1 MNVIEINNLTK
12 DFGNSKGIFD
22 LSFSL
27 KQGEVV
33 GFLGSNGA
41 GKTTTIRHLM
51 GFIKADNGSAK
62 ILNMDCFKNAYSV
75 QEKIGYLPG
84 EIAFMDNMTGA
95 EFIHFMA
102 DMKNITD
109 LQYARELI
117 AYFDIDTKIK
127 IKKMSKG
134 MKQKIG
140 LIIAFMQDTPI
151 LILDEPTTGL
161 DPLMQTKFVDLIKKE
176 KAKGKTI
183 LMSSHIFEEIENTC
197 ERIVMIK
204 DGRLVA
210 DENINAMRNKMN
222 KHYEISFSNME
233 DVFDFMESD
242 GYIRLKADC
251 SISSKE
257 LYEIYRMWCEENNL
271 TPLKRRS
278 FSDAVIASQNK
289 YIGIYLMK
297 NHEGYHDPTAGKAIR
312 RAREVVKRRDLYG
325 RKMRPLTYKFGDLS
339 GVPVIL
345 K

>member
-12 DFGNSKGIFD
+12 DFGNNRGIFD

-27 KQGEVV
+27 KQGEIV

-51 GFIKADNGSAK
+51 GFIKADNGSVR
-62 ILNMDCFKNAYSV
+62 IVNMDCFKNAYSV

-84 EIAFMDNMTGA
+84 EIAFMDNMTGT

-102 DMKNITD
+102 EMKNIKD

-210 DENINAMRNKMN
+210 DENINIMRNKMN
-222 KHYEISFSNME
+222 KHYEISFSNIE
-233 DVFDFMESD
+233 D
-242 GYIRLKADC
+242 
-251 SISSKE
+251 
-257 LYEIYRMWCEENNL
+257 
-271 TPLKRRS
+271 
-278 FSDAVIASQNK
+278 
-289 YIGIYLMK
+289 
-297 NHEGYHDPTAGKAIR
+297 AIHFQ
-312 RAREVVKRRDLYG
+312 DLYSVNSD
-325 RKMRPLTYKFGDLS
+325 RKNNVVYLLTNQNINHLIHELSRFNIEDINARYQTLEEVFMKYYGGDE
-339 GVPVIL
+339 

>member
-12 DFGNSKGIFD
+12 DFGNNKGIFD

-27 KQGEVV
+27 KQGEIV

-233 DVFDFMESD
+233 DAIHFQ
-242 GYIRLKADC
+242 
-251 SISSKE
+251 E
-257 LYEIYRMWCEENNL
+257 LYSSNSYRKNNVVYLLLNQNINHLIRELSKFNIEDINARYQTLEEV
-271 TPLKRRS
+271 
-278 FSDAVIASQNK
+278 FMK
-289 YIGIYLMK
+289 Y
-297 NHEGYHDPTAGKAIR
+297 
-312 RAREVVKRRDLYG
+312 YG
-325 RKMRPLTYKFGDLS
+325 GSEK
-339 GVPVIL
+339 
-345 K
+345 

>member
-1 MNVIEINNLTK
+1 MKVIEINNLTK
-12 DFGNSKGIFD
+12 DFGNNKGIFD

-233 DVFDFMESD
+233 DAIHFQ
-242 GYIRLKADC
+242 
-251 SISSKE
+251 E
-257 LYEIYRMWCEENNL
+257 LYSSNSYRKNNVVYLLSNQNINHLIRELSKFNIEDINARYQTLEEV
-271 TPLKRRS
+271 
-278 FSDAVIASQNK
+278 FMK
-289 YIGIYLMK
+289 Y
-297 NHEGYHDPTAGKAIR
+297 
-312 RAREVVKRRDLYG
+312 YG
-325 RKMRPLTYKFGDLS
+325 GSEK
-339 GVPVIL
+339 
-345 K
+345 

>member
-12 DFGNSKGIFD
+12 DFGNNKGIFD

-210 DENINAMRNKMN
+210 DENINAMRNEMN

-233 DVFDFMESD
+233 DAIHFQ
-242 GYIRLKADC
+242 
-251 SISSKE
+251 E
-257 LYEIYRMWCEENNL
+257 LYSSNSYRKNNVVYLLSNQNINHLIRELSKFNIEDINARYQTLEEV
-271 TPLKRRS
+271 
-278 FSDAVIASQNK
+278 FMK
-289 YIGIYLMK
+289 Y
-297 NHEGYHDPTAGKAIR
+297 
-312 RAREVVKRRDLYG
+312 YG
-325 RKMRPLTYKFGDLS
+325 GSEK
-339 GVPVIL
+339 
-345 K
+345 

>member
-1 MNVIEINNLTK
+1 MITYLHLTK
-12 DFGNSKGIFD
+12 DFGNNKGIFD

-233 DVFDFMESD
+233 DAIHFQ
-242 GYIRLKADC
+242 
-251 SISSKE
+251 E
-257 LYEIYRMWCEENNL
+257 LYSSNSYRKNNVVYLLSNQNINHLIRELSKFNIEDINARYQTLEEV
-271 TPLKRRS
+271 
-278 FSDAVIASQNK
+278 FMK
-289 YIGIYLMK
+289 Y
-297 NHEGYHDPTAGKAIR
+297 
-312 RAREVVKRRDLYG
+312 YG
-325 RKMRPLTYKFGDLS
+325 GSEK
-339 GVPVIL
+339 
-345 K
+345 

>member
-12 DFGNSKGIFD
+12 DFGNNKGIFD

-84 EIAFMDNMTGA
+84 EIAFIDNMTGA

-140 LIIAFMQDTPI
+140 IIIAFMQDTPI

-233 DVFDFMESD
+233 DAIHFQ
-242 GYIRLKADC
+242 
-251 SISSKE
+251 E
-257 LYEIYRMWCEENNL
+257 LYSSNSYRKNNVVYLLSNQNINHLIRELSKFNIEDINARYQTLEEV
-271 TPLKRRS
+271 
-278 FSDAVIASQNK
+278 FMK
-289 YIGIYLMK
+289 Y
-297 NHEGYHDPTAGKAIR
+297 
-312 RAREVVKRRDLYG
+312 YG
-325 RKMRPLTYKFGDLS
+325 GSEK
-339 GVPVIL
+339 
-345 K
+345 

>member
-12 DFGNSKGIFD
+12 DFGNNKGIFD

-27 KQGEVV
+27 KQGEIV

-233 DVFDFMESD
+233 DAIHFQ
-242 GYIRLKADC
+242 
-251 SISSKE
+251 E
-257 LYEIYRMWCEENNL
+257 LYSSNSYRKNNVVYLLSNQNINHLIRELSKFNIEDINARYQTLEEV
-271 TPLKRRS
+271 
-278 FSDAVIASQNK
+278 FMK
-289 YIGIYLMK
+289 Y
-297 NHEGYHDPTAGKAIR
+297 
-312 RAREVVKRRDLYG
+312 YG
-325 RKMRPLTYKFGDLS
+325 GSEK
-339 GVPVIL
+339 
-345 K
+345 

>member
-12 DFGNSKGIFD
+12 DFGNNKGIFD

-27 KQGEVV
+27 KQGEIV

-233 DVFDFMESD
+233 DAIHFQKLYSANSYRKNNVVYLLSNQNINHLIRELSKFNIEDINARYQNLEEVFM
-242 GYIRLKADC
+242 
-251 SISSKE
+251 
-257 LYEIYRMWCEENNL
+257 
-271 TPLKRRS
+271 
-278 FSDAVIASQNK
+278 K
-289 YIGIYLMK
+289 Y
-297 NHEGYHDPTAGKAIR
+297 
-312 RAREVVKRRDLYG
+312 YG
-325 RKMRPLTYKFGDLS
+325 GSEK
-339 GVPVIL
+339 
-345 K
+345 

>member
-12 DFGNSKGIFD
+12 DFGNNKGIFD

-27 KQGEVV
+27 KQGEIV

-117 AYFDIDTKIK
+117 AYFNIDTKIK

-233 DVFDFMESD
+233 DAIYFQ
-242 GYIRLKADC
+242 
-251 SISSKE
+251 E
-257 LYEIYRMWCEENNL
+257 LYSANSYRKNNVVYLLSNQNINHLIRELSKFNIEDINARYQNLEEV
-271 TPLKRRS
+271 
-278 FSDAVIASQNK
+278 FMK
-289 YIGIYLMK
+289 Y
-297 NHEGYHDPTAGKAIR
+297 
-312 RAREVVKRRDLYG
+312 YG
-325 RKMRPLTYKFGDLS
+325 GSEK
-339 GVPVIL
+339 
-345 K
+345 

>member
-12 DFGNSKGIFD
+12 DFGNNKGIFD

-176 KAKGKTI
+176 KAKRKTI

-233 DVFDFMESD
+233 DAIHFQ
-242 GYIRLKADC
+242 
-251 SISSKE
+251 E
-257 LYEIYRMWCEENNL
+257 LYSSNSYRKNNVVYLLSNQNINHLIRELSKFNIEDINARYQTLEEV
-271 TPLKRRS
+271 
-278 FSDAVIASQNK
+278 FMK
-289 YIGIYLMK
+289 Y
-297 NHEGYHDPTAGKAIR
+297 
-312 RAREVVKRRDLYG
+312 YG
-325 RKMRPLTYKFGDLS
+325 GSEK
-339 GVPVIL
+339 
-345 K
+345 

>member
-12 DFGNSKGIFD
+12 DFGNNKGIFD

-27 KQGEVV
+27 KQGEIV

-51 GFIKADNGSAK
+51 GFIKANTGSAK
-62 ILNMDCFKNAYSV
+62 IANMDCFHNAHLV
-75 QEKIGYLPG
+75 QEKIGYLPW
-84 EIAFMDNMTGA
+84 EIAFMDNMTGE
-95 EFIHFMA
+95 EFIQFMA
-102 DMKNITD
+102 DMKSITD
-109 LQYARELI
+109 LQYAKELI
-117 AYFDIDTKIK
+117 VYFDIDTKIK

-140 LIIAFMQDTPI
+140 LIIAFMQDPPI

-210 DENINAMRNKMN
+210 DENINTMRNKMN

-233 DVFDFMESD
+233 DAIHFQ
-242 GYIRLKADC
+242 
-251 SISSKE
+251 E
-257 LYEIYRMWCEENNL
+257 LYSTNSYRKNNVVYLLSNQNINHLIRELGKFNIEDINARHQTLEEV
-271 TPLKRRS
+271 
-278 FSDAVIASQNK
+278 FMK
-289 YIGIYLMK
+289 YYG
-297 NHEGYHDPTAGKAIR
+297 GS
-312 RAREVVKRRDLYG
+312 VK
-325 RKMRPLTYKFGDLS
+325 
-339 GVPVIL
+339 
-345 K
+345 

>member
-197 ERIVMIK
+197 ERIIMIK

-233 DVFDFMESD
+233 DAIHFQ
-242 GYIRLKADC
+242 
-251 SISSKE
+251 E
-257 LYEIYRMWCEENNL
+257 LYSSNSYRKNNVVYLLSNQNINHLIRELSKFNIEDINARYQTLEEV
-271 TPLKRRS
+271 
-278 FSDAVIASQNK
+278 FMK
-289 YIGIYLMK
+289 Y
-297 NHEGYHDPTAGKAIR
+297 
-312 RAREVVKRRDLYG
+312 YG
-325 RKMRPLTYKFGDLS
+325 GSEK
-339 GVPVIL
+339 
-345 K
+345 

>member
-12 DFGNSKGIFD
+12 DFGNNKGIFD

-51 GFIKADNGSAK
+51 GFIKADNGSTK

-233 DVFDFMESD
+233 DAIHFQ
-242 GYIRLKADC
+242 
-251 SISSKE
+251 E
-257 LYEIYRMWCEENNL
+257 LYSSNSYRKNNVVYLLSNQNINHLIRELSKFNIEDINARYQTLEEVFMKYYGGSENEYSITKKRIEI
-271 TPLKRRS
+271 K
-278 FSDAVIASQNK
+278 Q
-289 YIGIYLMK
+289 
-297 NHEGYHDPTAGKAIR
+297 
-312 RAREVVKRRDLYG
+312 
-325 RKMRPLTYKFGDLS
+325 
-339 GVPVIL
+339 
-345 K
+345 

>member
-12 DFGNSKGIFD
+12 DFGNNKGIFD

-233 DVFDFMESD
+233 DAIHFQ
-242 GYIRLKADC
+242 
-251 SISSKE
+251 E
-257 LYEIYRMWCEENNL
+257 LYSSNSYRKNNVVYLLSNQNINHLIRELGKFNIEDINARHQPLEEV
-271 TPLKRRS
+271 
-278 FSDAVIASQNK
+278 FMK
-289 YIGIYLMK
+289 Y
-297 NHEGYHDPTAGKAIR
+297 
-312 RAREVVKRRDLYG
+312 YG
-325 RKMRPLTYKFGDLS
+325 GSEK
-339 GVPVIL
+339 
-345 K
+345 

>member
-12 DFGNSKGIFD
+12 DFGNNKGIFD

-176 KAKGKTI
+176 KTKGKTI

-233 DVFDFMESD
+233 DAIHFQ
-242 GYIRLKADC
+242 
-251 SISSKE
+251 E
-257 LYEIYRMWCEENNL
+257 LYSSNSYRKNNVVYLLSNQNINHLIRELSKFNIEDINARYQTLEEV
-271 TPLKRRS
+271 
-278 FSDAVIASQNK
+278 FMK
-289 YIGIYLMK
+289 Y
-297 NHEGYHDPTAGKAIR
+297 
-312 RAREVVKRRDLYG
+312 YG
-325 RKMRPLTYKFGDLS
+325 GSEK
-339 GVPVIL
+339 
-345 K
+345 

>member
-12 DFGNSKGIFD
+12 DFGNNKGIFD

-27 KQGEVV
+27 KQGEIV

-222 KHYEISFSNME
+222 RHYEISFSNME
-233 DVFDFMESD
+233 DAIHFQ
-242 GYIRLKADC
+242 
-251 SISSKE
+251 E
-257 LYEIYRMWCEENNL
+257 LYSANSYRKNNVVYLLSNQNINHLIRELSKFNIEDINARYQTLEEV
-271 TPLKRRS
+271 
-278 FSDAVIASQNK
+278 FMK
-289 YIGIYLMK
+289 Y
-297 NHEGYHDPTAGKAIR
+297 
-312 RAREVVKRRDLYG
+312 YG
-325 RKMRPLTYKFGDLS
+325 GSEK
-339 GVPVIL
+339 
-345 K
+345 

>member
-12 DFGNSKGIFD
+12 DFGNNKGIFD

-176 KAKGKTI
+176 KAKRKTI

-233 DVFDFMESD
+233 DAIHFQ
-242 GYIRLKADC
+242 
-251 SISSKE
+251 E
-257 LYEIYRMWCEENNL
+257 LYSSNSYRKNNEVYLLSNQNINHLIRELSKFNIEDINARYQTLEEV
-271 TPLKRRS
+271 
-278 FSDAVIASQNK
+278 FMK
-289 YIGIYLMK
+289 Y
-297 NHEGYHDPTAGKAIR
+297 
-312 RAREVVKRRDLYG
+312 YG
-325 RKMRPLTYKFGDLS
+325 GSEK
-339 GVPVIL
+339 
-345 K
+345 

>member
-12 DFGNSKGIFD
+12 DFGNNKGIFD

-109 LQYARELI
+109 LQYAREMI

-233 DVFDFMESD
+233 DAIHFQ
-242 GYIRLKADC
+242 
-251 SISSKE
+251 E
-257 LYEIYRMWCEENNL
+257 LYSSNSYRKNNVVYLLSNQNINHLIRELSKFNIEDINARYQTLEEV
-271 TPLKRRS
+271 
-278 FSDAVIASQNK
+278 FMK
-289 YIGIYLMK
+289 Y
-297 NHEGYHDPTAGKAIR
+297 
-312 RAREVVKRRDLYG
+312 YG
-325 RKMRPLTYKFGDLS
+325 GSEK
-339 GVPVIL
+339 
-345 K
+345 

>member
-12 DFGNSKGIFD
+12 DFGNNKGIFD

-51 GFIKADNGSAK
+51 GFIKADNGLAK

-109 LQYARELI
+109 LQYARALI

-233 DVFDFMESD
+233 DAIHFQ
-242 GYIRLKADC
+242 
-251 SISSKE
+251 E
-257 LYEIYRMWCEENNL
+257 LYSVNSYRKNNVVYLLSNQNINHLIRELSKFNIEDINARYQTLEEV
-271 TPLKRRS
+271 
-278 FSDAVIASQNK
+278 FMK
-289 YIGIYLMK
+289 Y
-297 NHEGYHDPTAGKAIR
+297 
-312 RAREVVKRRDLYG
+312 YG
-325 RKMRPLTYKFGDLS
+325 GSEK
-339 GVPVIL
+339 
-345 K
+345 